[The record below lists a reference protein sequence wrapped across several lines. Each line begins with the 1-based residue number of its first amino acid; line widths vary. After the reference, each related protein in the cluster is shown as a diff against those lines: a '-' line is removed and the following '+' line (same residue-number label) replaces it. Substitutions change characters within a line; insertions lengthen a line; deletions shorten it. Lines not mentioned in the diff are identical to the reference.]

1 MKTSNFYV
9 GCHLVNFSRVA
20 YASRWLIVRSNGR
33 STWVIRLPTY
43 RTPPRRHRR
52 PQQHRLEMEV
62 QPRVDLYAGVKCLMS
77 KEGSTYMRIDLYII
91 IKTICNVHKVNG

>member
-20 YASRWLIVRSNGR
+20 YACRWLIVRSNGR
-33 STWVIRLPTY
+33 STWVISDWIARRLPTY

-62 QPRVDLYAGVKCLMS
+62 QPRVDLYAGVKFWMLF
-77 KEGSTYMRIDLYII
+77 D
-91 IKTICNVHKVNG
+91 V